1 MTHSDS
7 QFTEKGP
14 APQLLVVEDDRSLSE
29 WICDYLTSQGFEVTL
44 ADHGDEASHLIKN
57 DQPDLVILDVMLPG
71 KDGFDVCKT
80 VRPFYHNPILMLTAK
95 IEEVDEILG
104 LELGADDYLAKPVK
118 PRVLLTR
125 IKVLLR
131 RSLSSNV
138 QETRQFGDFKIS
150 MTSRTVTLAG
160 TPVEL
165 SSNEFEALWLL
176 CEKSGEIVS
185 RDFLLQKLRGL
196 AYDGSNRSI
205 DIMISRLRKKLN
217 DNPNHPRRIKT
228 IRGKGY
234 LLATDAW

>member
-1 MTHSDS
+1 MTSTRK
-7 QFTEKGP
+7 Q
-14 APQLLVVEDDRSLSE
+14 QLLVVEDDRSLSE
-29 WICDYLTSQGFEVTL
+29 WICDYLTSQNFEVTL
-44 ADHGDEASHLIKN
+44 ADRGDEAIHLIKN

-71 KDGFDVCKT
+71 KDGFDVCKA
-80 VRPFYHNPILMLTAK
+80 VRPFYKKPILMLTAR

-131 RSLSSNV
+131 RTLSNSE
-138 QETRQFGDFKIS
+138 QKMRQFGEFKIS
-150 MTSRTVTLAG
+150 LTSRTATLAG
-160 TPVEL
+160 DRVDL
-165 SSNEFEALWLL
+165 STNEFEALWLL
-176 CEKSGEIVS
+176 CENSGEIVS
-185 RDFLLQKLRGL
+185 RDFLLRQLRGL
-196 AYDGSNRSI
+196 EYDGSNRSI

-217 DNPNHPRRIKT
+217 DDSANPRRIKT